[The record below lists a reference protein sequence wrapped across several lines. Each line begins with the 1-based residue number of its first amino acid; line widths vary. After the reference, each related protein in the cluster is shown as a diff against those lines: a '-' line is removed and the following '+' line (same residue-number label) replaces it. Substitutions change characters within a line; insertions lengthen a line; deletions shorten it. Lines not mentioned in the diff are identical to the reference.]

1 MCVWCLFPPFP
12 SSYFTSAFLFTVLFS
27 LPSEICITQMKSKT
41 FASFKIRTA
50 EMQVEHSGKNPWNS
64 LPVTKKKNLPEW
76 KHKLLLK
83 TKGYLPSI
91 PLLFFFFLY
100 FFSPEDNRSG
110 FGISLPIRVEWNY
123 FCCFLPK
130 WNEVRQH
137 ESCSIAVEPST
148 ALCLF
153 SFCSS
158 YFVKSFWCH
167 WDERSTPEVSHTAS
181 SGHSHCVKLASYCMR
196 S

>member
-1 MCVWCLFPPFP
+1 
-12 SSYFTSAFLFTVLFS
+12 
-27 LPSEICITQMKSKT
+27 MKSKT

-64 LPVTKKKNLPEW
+64 LPVTKKNLPEW
-76 KHKLLLK
+76 KHKLFLK

-148 ALCLF
+148 VLCHGFFSVLF
-153 SFCSS
+153 AARTLSSLFDVTEMRGAHLKCLTWLPQGTAIVWSWQVIAWGLSCDIFLFGSSFL
-158 YFVKSFWCH
+158 YF
-167 WDERSTPEVSHTAS
+167 
-181 SGHSHCVKLASYCMR
+181 LAVL
-196 S
+196 